1 MKNNILKKI
10 ESLPSLSKI
19 VIEINDICSD
29 SKSSIHEVA
38 MIVKKDPISTA
49 TILKRV
55 NSPLYGIM
63 HNITSIDKAVTML
76 GKATTKAFILEN
88 VIKDVFKI
96 DLSAYN
102 ITESNFSVVA
112 QKRTSLMIKWYS
124 KVSFSKLNI
133 LATSAVISNIGQI
146 LISKEILE
154 TKQKDK
160 FLKLIEDIP
169 LSEAERSIV
178 GITSE
183 EVTANIL
190 THWNFNDIL
199 IKSIQYLSNPKE
211 FDNLDND
218 IKPYVLA
225 NYVVHQAIN
234 NNGEINEESFDD
246 LKIFL
251 DKYNMNSEHFF
262 DSLNIIIKFN
272 NYE

>member
-1 MKNNILKKI
+1 
-10 ESLPSLSKI
+10 

-29 SKSSIHEVA
+29 SKSSLHEVA
-38 MIVKKDPISTA
+38 TIVKKDPISTA

-63 HNITSIDKAVTML
+63 HHITSIDKAVTML

-102 ITESNFSVVA
+102 ITENDFSIVA

-160 FLKLIEDIP
+160 FLP
-169 LSEAERSIV
+169 
-178 GITSE
+178 
-183 EVTANIL
+183 
-190 THWNFNDIL
+190 F
-199 IKSIQYLSNPKE
+199 
-211 FDNLDND
+211 
-218 IKPYVLA
+218 
-225 NYVVHQAIN
+225 
-234 NNGEINEESFDD
+234 
-246 LKIFL
+246 
-251 DKYNMNSEHFF
+251 
-262 DSLNIIIKFN
+262 
-272 NYE
+272 